1 MATPKKH
8 ITTEAAAEFLHEVNR
23 MYCKLIGDDSQVNWN
38 NAPQWQ
44 KDSAINGVKAIISGK
59 VQEAKDSHQLWFNEK
74 NSQGWKYGKVKEPEK
89 KLHPCMV
96 HYDNLPLEQKDKGI
110 YYSS

>member
-1 MATPKKH
+1 MFAIELIHKTQWQPQKKH

-74 NSQGWKYGKVKEPEK
+74 
-89 KLHPCMV
+89 KLARV
-96 HYDNLPLEQKDKGI
+96 EI
-110 YYSS
+110 W